1 MSKHLSTDNYSD
13 IQNKPLESK
22 MTIVTVGNCKKL
34 NIRKEPSLNGEII
47 DVLNSGDI
55 LEKTGTYISD
65 VFSEVR
71 LLSGIYGYAMT
82 KYLKESN

>member
-1 MSKHLSTDNYSD
+1 MSKHLSTDSYTD

-22 MTIVTVGNCKKL
+22 MTIVVVGNCKKL
-34 NIRKEPSLNGEII
+34 NIRKKPSLSGEII

-55 LEKTGTYISD
+55 LEKTGTYVSD
-65 VFSEVR
+65 GFSEVR

-82 KYLKESN
+82 KYLMESS